1 MCSEPSQTDS
11 HKQAATVNALSGH
24 DWVLTLP
31 ILWKVLFGFV
41 ASVKM
46 PCCVFCSNQ
55 LLFVICKEAT
65 ARPGYKP
72 FIDPINKVYD

>member
-1 MCSEPSQTDS
+1 MLICFEPSQTDP
-11 HKQAATVNALSGH
+11 HKQAVTVSALSGH
-24 DWVLTLP
+24 DWVLTLL
-31 ILWKVLFGFV
+31 ILWQALFGLV

-65 ARPGYKP
+65 ARPGYNP
-72 FIDPINKVYD
+72 IIGPIN